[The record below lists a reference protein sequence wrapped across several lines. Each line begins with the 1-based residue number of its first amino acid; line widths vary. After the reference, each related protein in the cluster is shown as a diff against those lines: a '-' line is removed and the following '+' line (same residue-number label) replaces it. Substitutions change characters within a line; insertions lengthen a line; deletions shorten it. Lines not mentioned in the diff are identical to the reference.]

1 MNGQNKEL
9 GIWWYS
15 TSWYVGGTYCIIPS
29 YNTSKQSTIPNNSA
43 HRDVKVAR
51 LRYERPRSPDPA
63 NPKSRSIIGAQL
75 LVQELIPTPNKTKSY
90 LCSPTS
96 LVDTMPSGIVKNGHR
111 NTLFELR
118 WRNRPSQPGWFL
130 FVSFSTRFL
139 KNLLNHGN
147 PILLSVNWL
156 SITCIC
162 VFAFLCL
169 CAAPQ
174 AVDYRFGRFIIFP
187 TNHSTL
193 ASFPT
198 FYQQHNTPA
207 KMVKNNTIQQ
217 QRRWKTTQHNTIQHQ
232 RR

>member
-15 TSWYVGGTYCIIPS
+15 TSWYVGGTYRIIPS
-29 YNTSKQSTIPNNSA
+29 YNTSKQSTIPNNSV

-63 NPKSRSIIGAQL
+63 NPKSRSIIRAQL

-90 LCSPTS
+90 LCSPAS

-111 NTLFELR
+111 NTLFELYKVKKQTQSA
-118 WRNRPSQPGWFL
+118 WLVPLCVFFNSI
-130 FVSFSTRFL
+130 SE
-139 KNLLNHGN
+139 KILNHGN

-156 SITCIC
+156 SISCIS
-162 VFAFLCL
+162 VFAFLYL

-193 ASFPT
+193 ATSFPS
-198 FYQQHNTPA
+198 FYQQHNI
-207 KMVKNNTIQQ
+207 KEGEKQHNTTQQ
-217 QRRWKTTQHNTIQHQ
+217 QRR
-232 RR
+232 